1 MNNIKFKRTL
11 ALLLVSVLSVSVVGC
26 RKTPK
31 SDDNGNSSVPVDY
44 EYVYEYEDDSGNEL
58 TSNNQSAS
66 SPNQSTP
73 NNAGKPI
80 DQIDYLQN
88 SGTKQEKLFGN
99 LEGTT
104 LRIVTGA
111 TISDWEK
118 AFMEQF
124 KKKYK
129 VKIWC

>member
-58 TSNNQSAS
+58 TSNNQSAN

-73 NNAGKPI
+73 NNAGKTI

-88 SGTKQEKLFGN
+88 
-99 LEGTT
+99 
-104 LRIVTGA
+104 
-111 TISDWEK
+111 
-118 AFMEQF
+118 
-124 KKKYK
+124 
-129 VKIWC
+129 